1 VRRIGLVIVA
11 LLLAAAAPV
20 GAVELDRGD
29 LRLDL
34 SGQLRSVY
42 TFTRLI
48 DAEDLLL
55 TGSTR
60 RSDSWLLLTRAR
72 AGLEGVWR
80 ERVYGELV
88 YDNEVRTGSA
98 LDSID
103 FWVANEIGTQ
113 TWLDADRVISRH
125 ADGDWRHSL
134 YRAWLRY
141 EADAFELTLGR
152 QRIPLGRGRLWNP
165 TDLFNPIGP
174 LAIEGDQRIGQ
185 DAALLRV
192 SLSDDF
198 RAVGIWSPQDDP
210 DDHRAALRLE
220 LDHPDLDAALMAGRF
235 RRDRVFGADFAINL
249 GDAALR
255 GEATYTDLEGH
266 GRIWQAVASLD
277 YTFSVGTGL
286 YALVEHLYNE
296 NTVSADFLI
305 TELVVGTQVPLF
317 DRIVTVSEDLTG
329 AQLSYEFSPFWQGGL
344 LCIYDW
350 HGASAAIAPS
360 LSFTPRS
367 DLVLTAAGQL
377 FWGGDSDTQ
386 YGRQPGILILQVE
399 LYF

>member
-1 VRRIGLVIVA
+1 VRRIGLVTAV
-11 LLLAAAAPV
+11 LCLAAAVPAE
-20 GAVELDRGD
+20 AVELDSGD
-29 LRLDL
+29 LRLEL

-48 DAEDLLL
+48 DAEDLSL

-72 AGLEGVWR
+72 TELEGVWR
-80 ERVYGELV
+80 DRVYGQLV

-255 GEATYTDLEGH
+255 GEATYTDLDGH

-329 AQLSYEFSPFWQGGL
+329 AMLSYEFSPFWQGSL
-344 LCIYDW
+344 LGIYDW

-360 LSFTPRS
+360 LSFSPSS
-367 DLVLTAAGQL
+367 DLVFTAAGQL
-377 FWGGDSDTQ
+377 FLGNDSDTQ